1 MGRSFSVSG
10 GIGRYPKK
18 LFLKSVQK
26 AGKNEK
32 KWYPETISK
41 PGIRCFLFRSCEIQ
55 PVKKPMAILFFCLT
69 LLPPYGAASAETQPE
84 RLHIYLR
91 QGIECSFNLDHAGA
105 TSSFGKAVELDP
117 DSPTGYAFLAL
128 ARLFSY
134 EMGFDPKE
142 RQKSQEEMLRHIE
155 DTMTRGEK
163 RIARNPRDPQAYFA
177 LTLAKI
183 VKVRLAIAQRSYLTI
198 AQESSNAWNYL
209 EKARAADPANY
220 DIYFPMGLLH
230 YHLDQLPAVT
240 RFLSSMLITA
250 GDHHKG
256 LQELELAMRKGDLF
270 RELAQAELSSVYI
283 NFERLPAQALA
294 ITLELKEK
302 FPRNFNFSF
311 SLAIILSELGRFDE
325 ANAIARDLAKG
336 IQAGSLAPQ
345 LQPRHDHLLGRIL
358 FNQGEYTR
366 AGEYFQK
373 VLKDTAPYNARIRAS
388 ALLRMGMIHDAR
400 RERKQAEEYYRR
412 ALEVEGGEGVAQVDA
427 RQYLKIP
434 YPALPNNQGP

>member
-1 MGRSFSVSG
+1 
-10 GIGRYPKK
+10 
-18 LFLKSVQK
+18 
-26 AGKNEK
+26 
-32 KWYPETISK
+32 
-41 PGIRCFLFRSCEIQ
+41 
-55 PVKKPMAILFFCLT
+55 MAILFLCLV
-69 LLPPYGAASAETQPE
+69 LLPPAGKAAAAETQSGQ
-84 RLHIYLR
+84 LHTYLR
-91 QGIECSFNLDHAGA
+91 QGIESSFNIDHAGA
-105 TSSFGKAVELDP
+105 ISSFQKAVELDRE
-117 DSPTGYAFLAL
+117 SPTGYAFLAL
-128 ARLFSY
+128 AQLFSY

-142 RQKSQEEMLRHIE
+142 REKNQEEMLRYIG
-155 DTMTRGEK
+155 DAVARGEK
-163 RIARNPRDPQAYFA
+163 RIAKNPRDGQAYFA

-183 VKVRLAIAQRSYLTI
+183 VKVRLAIAQRSYLTV
-198 AQESSNAWNYL
+198 AKESSSTWSYL
-209 EKARAADPANY
+209 EKAKAADPANY

-230 YHLDQLPAVT
+230 YHLDQLPGVT

-256 LQELELAMRKGDLF
+256 LQELELAMQKGDLF

-283 NFERLPAQALA
+283 NFEKLPVQALA
-294 ITLELKEK
+294 ITVDLKER

-311 SLAIILSELGRFDE
+311 SLANILSELGRFDE
-325 ANAIARDLAKG
+325 ANAIARDLEKG

-388 ALLRMGMIHDAR
+388 ALLRLGMIQDVR

-412 ALEVEGGEGVAQVDA
+412 TLEVEGGEGVAQVDA
-427 RQYLKIP
+427 KQYLKTP
-434 YPALPNNQGP
+434 YLPPSKNPGS

>member
-1 MGRSFSVSG
+1 M
-10 GIGRYPKK
+10 
-18 LFLKSVQK
+18 
-26 AGKNEK
+26 
-32 KWYPETISK
+32 
-41 PGIRCFLFRSCEIQ
+41 
-55 PVKKPMAILFFCLT
+55 KKPMAILFLCLV
-69 LLPPYGAASAETQPE
+69 LLPPAGKAAAAETQSGQ
-84 RLHIYLR
+84 LHTYLR
-91 QGIECSFNLDHAGA
+91 QGIESSFNIDHAGA
-105 TSSFGKAVELDP
+105 ISSFQKAVELDRE
-117 DSPTGYAFLAL
+117 SPTGYAFLAL
-128 ARLFSY
+128 AQLFSY

-142 RQKSQEEMLRHIE
+142 REKNQEEMLRYIG
-155 DTMTRGEK
+155 DAVTRGEK
-163 RIARNPRDPQAYFA
+163 RIAKNPRDGQAYFA

-183 VKVRLAIAQRSYLTI
+183 VKVRLAIAQRSYFTV
-198 AQESSNAWNYL
+198 AQESASAWNYV
-209 EKARAADPANY
+209 EKTRAADPANY

-230 YHLDQLPAVT
+230 YHLDQLPGVT

-256 LQELELAMRKGDLF
+256 LQELELAMQKGDLF

-283 NFERLPAQALA
+283 NFEKLPVQALA
-294 ITLELKEK
+294 ITVDLKER

-311 SLAIILSELGRFDE
+311 SLANILSELGRFDE
-325 ANAIARDLAKG
+325 ANAIARDLEKG

-388 ALLRMGMIHDAR
+388 ALLRLGMIQDVR

-412 ALEVEGGEGVAQVDA
+412 TLEVEGGEGVAQVDA
-427 RQYLKIP
+427 KQYLKTP
-434 YPALPNNQGP
+434 YLPPSKNPGS